1 MQELPLYV
9 FTLFTQL
16 AAGIVLFVAL
26 RATLVKEPPAG
37 GRQGA
42 ARPEARALAVAVAAG
57 GVALIASLFHLG
69 DMTKALNVL
78 AGLGR
83 SWLSCEVVMAS
94 LFFVLTVIALV
105 CVRRAKAALP
115 SIWIAALLGVALS
128 VVEGIAYAVTAV
140 PAWGGA
146 QHRAF
151 VSGGGARIL
160 GNRRTAADAIRHL
173 PRGLEFG
180 SASRLDRDRGC
191 GSGCFDHGPRGG
203 GFCLRRPA
211 VGHRRSSHCRRGV
224 RSVCGS
230 LGGVCDRRVRRCG
243 ACRCAW
249 AQAGASCRQGRFP
262 TLASGGVCF
271 SRYRASRRACG
282 LLPRRHSHGHRP
294 VGN

>member
-140 PAWGGA
+140 PAWGALNTVLSFLAAVLAFSATAGPLLM
-146 QHRAF
+146 QSDICRAD
-151 VSGGGARIL
+151 SSSGARRVLIGIAVAALVVLTMALAVEGFVYGGLQSGTGAARIAGEVFARFAALWGAYAIAVFAGVALAVVL
-160 GNRRTAADAIRHL
+160 GLKLERLVGKGVFPPLLLAAFALVAI
-173 PRGLEFG
+173 
-180 SASRLDRDRGC
+180 
-191 GSGCFDHGPRGG
+191 
-203 GFCLRRPA
+203 
-211 VGHRRSSHCRRGV
+211 
-224 RSVCGS
+224 
-230 LGGVCDRRVRRCG
+230 
-243 ACRCAW
+243 
-249 AQAGASCRQGRFP
+249 
-262 TLASGGVCF
+262 
-271 SRYRASRRACG
+271 G
-282 LLPRRHSHGHRP
+282 LLAGRAVFYL
-294 VGN
+294 VGIPMDIGL